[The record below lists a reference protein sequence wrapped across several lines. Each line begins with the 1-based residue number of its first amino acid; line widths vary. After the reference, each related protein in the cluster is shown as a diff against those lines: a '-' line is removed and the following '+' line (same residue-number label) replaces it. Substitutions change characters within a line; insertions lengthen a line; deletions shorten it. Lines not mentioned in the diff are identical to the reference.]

1 MASRG
6 DEEPTL
12 LTPQARNFWS
22 PPQPTSESA
31 LITRWNGQLYAVI
44 GDRAGV
50 DARGR
55 ERWQIRVWWK
65 PFVTFIWYGGVLI
78 AMGGILSIAGRV
90 RVDMKRRNAKKVAG
104 QRRAD
109 LDALD
114 EDKLPEP
121 AE

>member
-1 MASRG
+1 MPRG
-6 DEEPTL
+6 FLHVGDVDPKIILFAEL
-12 LTPQARNFWS
+12 KSKLNDRIAKGNVLNDR
-22 PPQPTSESA
+22 
-31 LITRWNGQLYAVI
+31 YAVI

-90 RVDMKRRNAKKVAG
+90 QVDLKRRNAKKIAG